1 MADEA
6 TGGLTLF
13 ALNRELKQ
21 DIEVSLDV
29 RGFGGLKVKEALELR
44 HDDLKAVNT
53 KDQPENV
60 SPKPL
65 KGVTVD
71 GGKLRVTL
79 KPASWNVI
87 RLEA

>member
-1 MADEA
+1 M
-6 TGGLTLF
+6 
-13 ALNRELKQ
+13 R
-21 DIEVSLDV
+21 
-29 RGFGGLKVKEALELR
+29 EALEMR

-53 KDQPENV
+53 KDKPENV

-71 GGKLRVTL
+71 GGKVRVTL
-79 KPASWNVI
+79 RPASWNVI